1 MTVVKV
7 MGRYLRAD
15 TRYSIVC
22 GCLFL
27 FLCGANLINY
37 LDLRNVI
44 CTFACKYY
52 VSMRRFHSLFDFIGR
67 YKYAVVSAI
76 IVMIVGF
83 VDDNSCYNRYLRLQ
97 EIATLEE
104 EIDMYRSLY
113 EEDTRRLNALE
124 VYDNVER
131 LAREKY
137 LMKRDNEDVFI
148 IRRDSLME

>member
-1 MTVVKV
+1 
-7 MGRYLRAD
+7 
-15 TRYSIVC
+15 
-22 GCLFL
+22 
-27 FLCGANLINY
+27 
-37 LDLRNVI
+37 
-44 CTFACKYY
+44 
-52 VSMRRFHSLFDFIGR
+52 
-67 YKYAVVSAI
+67 
-76 IVMIVGF
+76 MIVGF

-148 IRRDSLME
+148 IRRDSVVE

>member
-1 MTVVKV
+1 M
-7 MGRYLRAD
+7 
-15 TRYSIVC
+15 
-22 GCLFL
+22 
-27 FLCGANLINY
+27 
-37 LDLRNVI
+37 
-44 CTFACKYY
+44 
-52 VSMRRFHSLFDFIGR
+52 
-67 YKYAVVSAI
+67 VSAI

-113 EEDTRRLNALE
+113 EEDTRRLNALD
-124 VYDNVER
+124 VYDKVER

>member
-1 MTVVKV
+1 
-7 MGRYLRAD
+7 
-15 TRYSIVC
+15 
-22 GCLFL
+22 
-27 FLCGANLINY
+27 
-37 LDLRNVI
+37 
-44 CTFACKYY
+44 
-52 VSMRRFHSLFDFIGR
+52 MRRFHSLFDFIGR
-67 YKYAVVSAI
+67 YKYVVVSAI

-113 EEDTRRLNALE
+113 EEDTQRLNALE

-148 IRRDSLME
+148 IRRDSVVE

>member
-1 MTVVKV
+1 
-7 MGRYLRAD
+7 
-15 TRYSIVC
+15 
-22 GCLFL
+22 
-27 FLCGANLINY
+27 
-37 LDLRNVI
+37 
-44 CTFACKYY
+44 
-52 VSMRRFHSLFDFIGR
+52 MRRFHSLFDLIGR

-113 EEDTRRLNALE
+113 EEDTRRLNALD

>member
-1 MTVVKV
+1 
-7 MGRYLRAD
+7 
-15 TRYSIVC
+15 
-22 GCLFL
+22 
-27 FLCGANLINY
+27 
-37 LDLRNVI
+37 
-44 CTFACKYY
+44 
-52 VSMRRFHSLFDFIGR
+52 
-67 YKYAVVSAI
+67 
-76 IVMIVGF
+76 MIVGF

-113 EEDTRRLNALE
+113 EEDTRRLNALD

-148 IRRDSLME
+148 IRRDSVVE

>member
-1 MTVVKV
+1 
-7 MGRYLRAD
+7 
-15 TRYSIVC
+15 
-22 GCLFL
+22 
-27 FLCGANLINY
+27 
-37 LDLRNVI
+37 
-44 CTFACKYY
+44 
-52 VSMRRFHSLFDFIGR
+52 
-67 YKYAVVSAI
+67 
-76 IVMIVGF
+76 MIVGF

-113 EEDTRRLNALE
+113 EEDTQRLNALE

-148 IRRDSLME
+148 IRRDSVVE

>member
-1 MTVVKV
+1 MWVLV
-7 MGRYLRAD
+7 L
-15 TRYSIVC
+15 S
-22 GCLFL
+22 
-27 FLCGANLINY
+27 LCGANLINY

-67 YKYAVVSAI
+67 YKYVVVILI
-76 IVMIVGF
+76 IILIVGF
-83 VDDNSCYNRYLRLQ
+83 VDDNSCYNRYLRLR

-104 EIDMYRSLY
+104 EIDMYRRLY
-113 EEDTRRLNALE
+113 EEDTRRLNALD

-148 IRRDSLME
+148 IRRDSVSK

>member
-1 MTVVKV
+1 
-7 MGRYLRAD
+7 
-15 TRYSIVC
+15 
-22 GCLFL
+22 
-27 FLCGANLINY
+27 
-37 LDLRNVI
+37 
-44 CTFACKYY
+44 
-52 VSMRRFHSLFDFIGR
+52 
-67 YKYAVVSAI
+67 
-76 IVMIVGF
+76 MIVGF

-113 EEDTRRLNALE
+113 EEDTRRLNALD

>member
-1 MTVVKV
+1 MWVFV
-7 MGRYLRAD
+7 L
-15 TRYSIVC
+15 S
-22 GCLFL
+22 
-27 FLCGANLINY
+27 LCGANLINY

-52 VSMRRFHSLFDFIGR
+52 VSMRCFHSLFDFIGR
-67 YKYAVVSAI
+67 YKYVVVSAI

-113 EEDTRRLNALE
+113 EEDTRRLNALD

-148 IRRDSLME
+148 IRRDSRVE